1 MEDEDN
7 EKLAHYLEIGVV
19 ELAGMD
25 ENGELIYAIHET
37 AKELAPELWEAH
49 MEYVDRELVELYQM
63 GYVKVDYDENLEATI
78 SLSPEGVR
86 IAKQKGI
93 MPVEMPEIPDN

>member
-25 ENGELIYAIHET
+25 ENGELIYAIHES

-49 MEYVDRELVELYQM
+49 MEYVDRELIDLYQK

-78 SLSPEGVR
+78 SLSPEGVE

-93 MPVEMPEIPDN
+93 MPVEMPEVPDN

>member
-1 MEDEDN
+1 MEESDED
-7 EKLAHYLEIGVV
+7 KLAHYMEIGVV

-49 MEYVDRELVELYQM
+49 MNYVDRELIELYQM
-63 GYVKVDYDENLEATI
+63 GYIKVDYDENLEATI
-78 SLSPEGVR
+78 SLSQEGFE

-93 MPVEMPEIPDN
+93 LPVDMPETPDN

>member
-49 MEYVDRELVELYQM
+49 MEYVDRELIDLYQK

-78 SLSPEGVR
+78 SLSPEGVK
-86 IAKQKGI
+86 IAKEKGI
-93 MPVEMPEIPDN
+93 MPVDMPEIPDN

>member
-49 MEYVDRELVELYQM
+49 MEYVDRELIDLYQK

-78 SLSPEGVR
+78 SLSPEGVE

-93 MPVEMPEIPDN
+93 MPVEMPEVPDN